1 MSPHFVVE
9 AGKALRMEGWTV
21 AVVGVGVEVEA
32 VGVVLSKSA
41 PESGLIEEGESDGTE
56 EGVGEGTLA
65 PDDVTQL

>member
-1 MSPHFVVE
+1 
-9 AGKALRMEGWTV
+9 MEGWTV
-21 AVVGVGVEVEA
+21 AVVGVEEA
-32 VGVVLSKSA
+32 VAVVPSKSG